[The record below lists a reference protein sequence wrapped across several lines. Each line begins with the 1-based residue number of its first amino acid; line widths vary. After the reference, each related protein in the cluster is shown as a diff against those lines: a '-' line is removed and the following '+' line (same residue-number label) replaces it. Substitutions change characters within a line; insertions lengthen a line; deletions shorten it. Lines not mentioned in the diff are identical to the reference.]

1 MTRTAIKKKGETV
14 ESIAKFVIIATI
26 AGAAIKAA
34 DKAGAKLGIPA
45 IAVPTIAGVLYM
57 YAKKIH

>member
-1 MTRTAIKKKGETV
+1 V

-57 YAKKIH
+57 YAKKLH